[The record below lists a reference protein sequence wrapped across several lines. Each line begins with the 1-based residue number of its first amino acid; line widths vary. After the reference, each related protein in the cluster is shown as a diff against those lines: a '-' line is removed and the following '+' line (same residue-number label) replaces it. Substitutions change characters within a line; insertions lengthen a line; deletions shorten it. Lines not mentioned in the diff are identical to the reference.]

1 MKRLVRMAISVGLG
15 TAAVLGFGAPG
26 ANAAA
31 PDDAGWWTSLNPG
44 STLGSPTPPP
54 PPDVPDHGLLV
65 EGGPDSP
72 TALAAVVYQLPKGA
86 TAGELTLTIAPNSAT
101 TPASQVEI
109 CPLSDAAVIAEYG
122 GPMADAPTYKCD
134 KKLTASPSDDGKTDQ
149 FNVASLAADG
159 ALAVAILPATETDR
173 VVLAAPDKNSLTII
187 PALPSGEPTAT
198 TSSSGTGAAATP
210 APDNTDSSA
219 SGSAAPPPSTANVP
233 SLPEATQP
241 AQTGNDPAPQVAT
254 PQPSAPTSGFQP
266 SAFAPSTSRT
276 RPVAVILVIATVLLG
291 AALWEAAGRSATR
304 VALGR
309 HRAT

>member
-1 MKRLVRMAISVGLG
+1 MATAVGFG

-72 TALAAVVYQLPKGA
+72 TALAAVVYQFPKGA
-86 TAGELTLTIAPNSAT
+86 TAGELTLTVAPNSAT

-122 GPMADAPTYKCD
+122 GPMSDAPTYKCD
-134 KKLTASPSDDGKTDQ
+134 KKLTASPSDDGKTYQ

-159 ALAVAILPATETDR
+159 ALAVAILPVTETDR

-187 PALPSGEPTAT
+187 PALPSGEPSAAT
-198 TSSSGTGAAATP
+198 NSSGTGAAATP
-210 APDNTDSSA
+210 PSDNTGSSA
-219 SGSAAPPPSTANVP
+219 NGSAAPPPSTANVP
-233 SLPEATQP
+233 SLPAATQT
-241 AQTGNDPAPQVAT
+241 AETAKDPAPQVAT
-254 PQPSAPTSGFQP
+254 PQPSAPTSAFQP

-276 RPVAVILVIATVLLG
+276 RPVAVILVIATVLIG

-304 VALGR
+304 AALGR

>member
-1 MKRLVRMAISVGLG
+1 MKRLVRMATAVGFG

-72 TALAAVVYQLPKGA
+72 TALAAVVYQFPKGA
-86 TAGELTLTIAPNSAT
+86 TAGELTLTVAPNSAT

-122 GPMADAPTYKCD
+122 GPMSDAPTYKCD
-134 KKLTASPSDDGKTDQ
+134 KKLTASPSDDGKTYQ

-159 ALAVAILPATETDR
+159 ALAVAILPVTETDR

-187 PALPSGEPTAT
+187 PALPSGEPTAA
-198 TSSSGTGAAATP
+198 TSGGTGAAATP
-210 APDNTDSSA
+210 PSDNTGSSA
-219 SGSAAPPPSTANVP
+219 NGSAAPPPSTANVP
-233 SLPEATQP
+233 SLPEATQT
-241 AQTGNDPAPQVAT
+241 AETVNDPAPQVAT
-254 PQPSAPTSGFQP
+254 PQPSAPTSAFQP

-276 RPVAVILVIATVLLG
+276 RPVAVILVIATVLIG

-304 VALGR
+304 AALGR